1 MNQNQCQHCGA
12 LTESFP
18 LWADTR
24 LYHILEANA
33 EPGEVNTVGA
43 ALITNAPAAIVE
55 DACIVSRASGNRNW
69 VELESFIHANGY
81 FAMVA
86 KWEVRFL

>member
-12 LTESFP
+12 RTESFP

-24 LYHILEANA
+24 LYHILEAGA
-33 EPGEVNTVGA
+33 EPGEVNRVGA
-43 ALITNAPAAIVE
+43 ALITNAPSAIVE
-55 DACIVSRASGNRNW
+55 DACIVSRQSSGENW
-69 VELESFIHANGY
+69 LSLESELHRMGY
-81 FAMVA
+81 FAVVA